1 MLDLKR
7 VASAVRTFT
16 LALLLAAC
24 GSSDESRPIE
34 VIFYVDGL
42 SGTRFAV
49 DAIQARNADHR
60 FPTGRTFEAPFFF
73 VLENALQFE
82 SGQGIRGCFR
92 TLPGEAAPITIFLYY
107 GTVFQQRVTLQ
118 PGQCYGPGDDPQNP
132 PSCEEFDSR
141 DSACDFTGDITVPAP
156 EVRFEVCVNTGSTL
170 CQNAPATGIANLA
183 FTASIGDFDATNI
196 TTCSVPEAAA
206 SFCTTPSI
214 FYLENPADRL
224 QGIFTK
230 LAGQN
235 PNFFLQ
241 ADVYV
246 GGDFLTSET
255 NDHDVIIDEAL

>member
-7 VASAVRTFT
+7 VGSAVRTFA

-49 DAIQARNADHR
+49 DSIQARNADHR
-60 FPTGRTFEAPFFF
+60 LPGRTFEAPFFF
-73 VLENALQFE
+73 VLENALQFDSE
-82 SGQGIRGCFR
+82 EGIRGCFR
-92 TLPGEAAPITIFLYY
+92 TFADEPAPITIFVYY
-107 GTVFQQRVTLQ
+107 GTLFQQRVVLQ
-118 PGQCYGPGDDPQNP
+118 PGQCYGPGYDPQNP
-132 PSCEEFDSR
+132 PDCEQ
-141 DSACDFTGDITVPAP
+141 FTCALVDVDVPGP
-156 EVRFEVCVNTGSTL
+156 EVRFEVCPNTGTTR
-170 CQNAPATGIANLA
+170 CQDAPATGVANIA

-196 TTCSVPEAAA
+196 TTCSIPEAAA

-235 PNFFLQ
+235 PNVFLQ

-246 GGDFLTSET
+246 GGNFRTSET
-255 NDHDVIIDEAL
+255 NDHDVIIDEEL